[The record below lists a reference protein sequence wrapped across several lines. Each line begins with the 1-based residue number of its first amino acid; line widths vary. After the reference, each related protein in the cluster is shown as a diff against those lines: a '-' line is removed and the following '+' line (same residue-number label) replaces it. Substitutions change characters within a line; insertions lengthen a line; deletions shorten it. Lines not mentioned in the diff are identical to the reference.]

1 MLLVYMVELDIKINP
16 ISIKIEEKLSKAVVI
31 KGNYKKLNEN
41 QIEKI
46 KSYISNKANLN
57 LEDVLS
63 MRSSYMSMKIM
74 ENNNRLLKKVKFLKK
89 AYLKGMTIKELSKVH
104 DFSPISMLKNIFY
117 KLGIS
122 KNKVKDYLN
131 KVGDIS
137 SFNLEQI
144 NFALDNDIFNKVDQS
159 DQIEKSENFEGEINR
174 YLTKKN
180 IKFKTQDELKEEQIK
195 KYGSP
200 INTPDFLIISNLV
213 INGKKIN
220 WIDAK
225 NFYGANTFLVRK
237 KIKKQV
243 QKYIDSY
250 GHGCILFSLNFSEK
264 LKFDNVL
271 VLSYKSFI

>member
-1 MLLVYMVELDIKINP
+1 MLLVYMVELDIKINA

-41 QIEKI
+41 QIEKV
-46 KSYISNKANLN
+46 KSYISNKDNLN

-74 ENNNRLLKKVKFLKK
+74 ENNNRLLKKVKLLKK
-89 AYLKGMTIKELSKVH
+89 AYLKGISIKELAKVH

-117 KLGIS
+117 KLGMS

-180 IKFKTQDELKEEQIK
+180 IKFKTQDELKDEQIK

-250 GHGCILFSLNFSEK
+250 GDGCILFSLNFSEK